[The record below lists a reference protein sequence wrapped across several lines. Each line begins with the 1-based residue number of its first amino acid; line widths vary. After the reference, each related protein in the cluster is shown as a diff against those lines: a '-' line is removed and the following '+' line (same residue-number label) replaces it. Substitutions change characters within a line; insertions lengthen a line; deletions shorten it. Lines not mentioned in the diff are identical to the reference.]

1 VNLRR
6 APIRPSSLRS
16 RLTLLAALTT
26 AITAIAVSLFGYH
39 LARSSIRNG
48 VDASLVGDHGRFARR
63 LLATGASIGLN
74 QELGTTP
81 VFLIN
86 GAGRILRSTES
97 GSVSADPLDVQ
108 IARGNE
114 SAQFSQRSLSGV
126 EYRFYS
132 APVQASPTRGRL
144 ARFDRVNGGRGLAIA
159 VGRDVQGMNAQLH
172 SLAIGFSVLALTGV
186 SLSALAVLWAVRVGT
201 KPLRELNGVMHAIA
215 AGADPLQHVSTDGA
229 QEVSELAA
237 SFNQMTDSLRAS
249 QKTQQRMIDDAA
261 HELRTPLT
269 SMQTNL
275 DLLSRPNHFDEAT
288 RTDILS
294 SLQSQF
300 LELRLLVDDLG
311 LLSESSRL
319 AGSSEQTPF
328 VDVDVAEVASRAI
341 ARAKSRSSSVSFI
354 SDLETFVTRGDPDRL
369 ERAVVNV
376 LDNASKWSPPNG
388 TITVTLRNGELTVAD
403 QGPGVAPAER
413 DRVFD
418 RFWRSSA
425 TRNTPG
431 SGLGLAIVAEVVA
444 RHRGTVRFGESPSGG
459 AMVTIQLP
467 RRGKP
472 VQGS

>member
-1 VNLRR
+1 VKLRR

-39 LARSSIRNG
+39 LARSSIRDD

-63 LLATGASIGLN
+63 LLATGASIGLK
-74 QELGTTP
+74 QELGSTP

-86 GAGRILRSTES
+86 GAGNILRSTES

-108 IARGNE
+108 IARGIE

-159 VGRDVQGMNAQLH
+159 VGRDVQRMNAQLH

-186 SLSALAVLWAVRVGT
+186 SLSALAALWAVRVGT

-215 AGADPLQHVSTDGA
+215 AGADPLHHVSTDGA

-237 SFNQMTDSLRAS
+237 SFNQMTDSLRAL

-294 SLQSQF
+294 SLRSQF
-300 LELRLLVDDLG
+300 LELRMLVDDLG
-311 LLSESSRL
+311 LLSESNGL
-319 AGSSEQTPF
+319 AGSSEKTPF

-341 ARAKSRSSSVSFI
+341 ARAQSRSSSVSFI

-369 ERAVVNV
+369 ERALVNV
-376 LDNASKWSPPNG
+376 LDNASKWSPPYG
-388 TITVTLRNGELTVAD
+388 TVTVTLRNGELTVAD

-444 RHRGTVRFGESPSGG
+444 QHRGTVRFGESPSGG

-467 RRGKP
+467 RHGKS